1 MSSRSWISTSKSNT
15 TRACAQDA
23 NRSLLMGWNFWNSLW
38 HVYDSQLQFS
48 KQCPDVISKTHSSPS
63 TVPGYYA
70 TRGHTCTLSCQLP
83 TNTERMTLWYL
94 RMSHTLFFFKNVFLH
109 PPSWVC
115 SMTSGTPDKLW
126 LNQNAGRPL
135 DSTKWVVTI
144 PGTLAWFSGD
154 NNGCNR
160 NISLLVKVVKGQSV
174 PPDSLGAFPTAL

>member
-15 TRACAQDA
+15 TWACAQDA

-63 TVPGYYA
+63 TLPGYYA

-115 SMTSGTPDKLW
+115 PMTSGTPDKLW
-126 LNQNAGRPL
+126 LDQNAERPL

-144 PGTLAWFSGD
+144 PGTFAWFSGD